1 MIHSNEAYALLDAA
15 YLDDVLINVTNNTA
29 SIIQIIE
36 QSSNLA
42 VGTWSDVK
50 HITNSVPVDS
60 NAAFFRF
67 RIVE

>member
-1 MIHSNEAYALLDAA
+1 
-15 YLDDVLINVTNNTA
+15 
-29 SIIQIIE
+29 
-36 QSSNLA
+36 SSNLA

-60 NAAFFRF
+60 DAAFFRF